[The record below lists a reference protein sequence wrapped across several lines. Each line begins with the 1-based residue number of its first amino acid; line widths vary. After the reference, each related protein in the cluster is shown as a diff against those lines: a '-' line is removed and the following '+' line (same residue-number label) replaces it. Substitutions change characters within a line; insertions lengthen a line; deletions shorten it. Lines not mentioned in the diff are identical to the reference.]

1 MKSTALAKVDMA
13 AAMSWPAVRS
23 CTLGLVDT
31 PQLAE
36 PLQRDS
42 GTRAKAALWAAE
54 LPALRLCDLGVDDR
68 QEGCPAQP
76 EHGGAGFL
84 STVFT
89 WRYVLNNLRALLAAD
104 LAAEAA
110 SAASLGLQAPAISTS
125 SLPSGAAQAI
135 LSLLQALDRLM
146 QMPIVAQLADIAT
159 AARQLLTE
167 LRPHLQARPPL
178 VLMVPTLPYLGRYWT
193 WPADGR
199 TSLRDAAFT
208 LRTGAHMPAIGFGT
222 WRLWAKDAYQPVRW
236 ALEVGYRHIDT
247 AEGYANEAEIG
258 RAILDSGVP
267 RSEIFLATKASSVP
281 KGLADIS
288 YASDIFAFQ
297 LVQLGTDYVDLYM
310 MHTPPS
316 DPQLLQQVWRI
327 MESFYEQGRA
337 RALGVSNCDVRE
349 LRQILEFATVPP
361 AYVQNLFKIYK
372 PGEQIPVEDVVAF
385 AHRNQLVVVG
395 YSVQTEWPHIM
406 VPLQDPHLLTIAS
419 HVGRTPSQVLHRW
432 TLQRGVGVIPKSA
445 TRQRILENS
454 QLLDFEL
461 TDEVM
466 RLLDG
471 LATLSESGASEIKP
485 LQEDIFGLARVSAE
499 SAAQEARDKPNA
511 LGLQDPRDKGF
522 PYAAIRDHLLGDP
535 LALDPGMCRQV

>member
-1 MKSTALAKVDMA
+1 
-13 AAMSWPAVRS
+13 MSWPAF
-23 CTLGLVDT
+23 
-31 PQLAE
+31 
-36 PLQRDS
+36 S
-42 GTRAKAALWAAE
+42 GHCHSGSSASDRTQ
-54 LPALRLCDLGVDDR
+54 ALRRSARLRRCCCVLI
-68 QEGCPAQP
+68 P
-76 EHGGAGFL
+76 EPKGR
-84 STVFT
+84 T
-89 WRYVLNNLRALLAAD
+89 YK
-104 LAAEAA
+104 
-110 SAASLGLQAPAISTS
+110 
-125 SLPSGAAQAI
+125 
-135 LSLLQALDRLM
+135 LDRLSFSWF
-146 QMPIVAQLADIAT
+146 QRCRLLPPSRDCKTCSQDLA
-159 AARQLLTE
+159 RL
-167 LRPHLQARPPL
+167 PHFVSPCPKKSQQPR
-178 VLMVPTLPYLGRYWT
+178 YLGRYWT

-199 TSLRDAAFT
+199 TSIRLTHTVHFGLSRVAWHHPGLRDAAFT

-454 QLLDFEL
+454 QLLDFEPP
-461 TDEVM
+461 
-466 RLLDG
+466 
-471 LATLSESGASEIKP
+471 S
-485 LQEDIFGLARVSAE
+485 
-499 SAAQEARDKPNA
+499 DK
-511 LGLQDPRDKGF
+511 
-522 PYAAIRDHLLGDP
+522 IRHNDCSD
-535 LALDPGMCRQV
+535 